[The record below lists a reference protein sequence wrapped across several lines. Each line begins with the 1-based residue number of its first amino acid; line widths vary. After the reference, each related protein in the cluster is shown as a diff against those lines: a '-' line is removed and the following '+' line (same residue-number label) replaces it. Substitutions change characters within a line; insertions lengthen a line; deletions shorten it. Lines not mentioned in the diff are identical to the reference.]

1 MVSNEFPYYK
11 ASSKRFSMNFN
22 LQNHFKQM
30 FQWFCKCVYVF
41 LTDHPRQKK
50 NPFQRTTL
58 DIINLNKLCLSEKV
72 VADTGLFNVD
82 GMIFFFFGA
91 TLKGAHANN
100 DHASDTTS
108 FKLIMS
114 RLGRAK
120 TNLSPSLTR
129 CLYVDHFFSC
139 LNAGHCWGFNNYPHN
154 DPLHFGWFHMF
165 GYILYTIFNQMQQKT

>member
-1 MVSNEFPYYK
+1 M
-11 ASSKRFSMNFN
+11 
-22 LQNHFKQM
+22 
-30 FQWFCKCVYVF
+30 YVF
-41 LTDHPRQKK
+41 LTDHPTKK

-82 GMIFFFFGA
+82 DMIFFFFGA
-91 TLKGAHANN
+91 TLKSAHANN

-120 TNLSPSLTR
+120 THLSPSLTR
-129 CLYVDHFFSC
+129 CLYE
-139 LNAGHCWGFNNYPHN
+139 
-154 DPLHFGWFHMF
+154 
-165 GYILYTIFNQMQQKT
+165 